1 MELLIE
7 AVFSLVIEGTIG
19 LSKSRKVPMPI
30 RILCAVFI
38 FLVLAAVLFL
48 IGFIGISILKE
59 KLWGG
64 IAVLLFDAF
73 LGALFIS
80 RFIGMVQHRA
90 R

>member
-80 RFIGMVQHRA
+80 RFIGMVRHRA